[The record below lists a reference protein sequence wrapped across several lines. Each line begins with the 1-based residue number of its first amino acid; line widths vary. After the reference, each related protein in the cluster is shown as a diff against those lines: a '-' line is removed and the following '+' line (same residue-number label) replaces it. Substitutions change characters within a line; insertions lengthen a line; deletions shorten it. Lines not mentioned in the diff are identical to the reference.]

1 MGSDSTTG
9 GEVTASAG
17 PRIADLVEA
26 AARRAPQA
34 SALVV
39 TAERVPVSY
48 HDVTRLVDDLAAQ
61 LAAGGLVPG
70 DRVALRAGS
79 NAEFVVGLLAASR
92 ADLVAVPL
100 DPALPVRE
108 QRARSEAVGARAVLV
123 DRPGDDETAGAT
135 PPAWPIAVSVGPDG
149 AAPAVSL
156 TVSAAPQRDVS
167 TPQGLRDDDAMIMF
181 TGGTTGMPKMVPWT
195 RHNIAGSVAAIV
207 AGYALGERDSTVAVM
222 PLYHGHGLL
231 AALLATLASGGTV
244 LLPAGGRFSAHTFWD
259 DIEAVRATWYTAVPT
274 IHQILLERARTERPG
289 GAGALRFIR
298 SCSAPLTAETAQ
310 ALQDT
315 FSAPVVSAFG
325 MTEATHQV
333 ATTAVEGAGH
343 SENPGATPGL
353 VGRSTGPQI
362 RIVGPDGRS
371 LPAETVGEVWLHGP
385 TVVRGYLGDPSITDA
400 NFTQGWLHT
409 GDLGTLSPAGDLV
422 IRGRIKELINRG
434 GEKISPERVEAV
446 LASHPGVLE
455 VAVFGKPDT
464 LYGETVAAVI
474 VARGSAA
481 PTADELASFCRDRLA
496 PFEVPAD
503 FQQAAELPHT
513 AKGSLD
519 RRAVAEQFRP
529 SGSPPSDGT

>member
-1 MGSDSTTG
+1 M
-9 GEVTASAG
+9 
-17 PRIADLVEA
+17 
-26 AARRAPQA
+26 
-34 SALVV
+34 
-39 TAERVPVSY
+39 
-48 HDVTRLVDDLAAQ
+48 
-61 LAAGGLVPG
+61 
-70 DRVALRAGS
+70 
-79 NAEFVVGLLAASR
+79 
-92 ADLVAVPL
+92 
-100 DPALPVRE
+100 
-108 QRARSEAVGARAVLV
+108 
-123 DRPGDDETAGAT
+123 
-135 PPAWPIAVSVGPDG
+135 
-149 AAPAVSL
+149 
-156 TVSAAPQRDVS
+156 
-167 TPQGLRDDDAMIMF
+167 
-181 TGGTTGMPKMVPWT
+181 
-195 RHNIAGSVAAIV
+195 
-207 AGYALGERDSTVAVM
+207 
-222 PLYHGHGLL
+222 
-231 AALLATLASGGTV
+231 

-274 IHQILLERARTERPG
+274 IHQILLERARTERPA

-315 FSAPVVSAFG
+315 FSAPVVCAFG

-362 RIVGPDGRS
+362 RIVGSDGRS
-371 LPAETVGEVWLHGP
+371 LPAESVGEVWLHGP

-496 PFEVPAD
+496 PSRCRPTSSRRRSCRTPPKARWTG
-503 FQQAAELPHT
+503 APSPN
-513 AKGSLD
+513 GSLAGPERSD
-519 RRAVAEQFRP
+519 AGVDPRRGRFRHRLVAGERPGERGGAVRQ
-529 SGSPPSDGT
+529 